1 MAAFESSFQNVEE
14 RKGIFYLVASWDS
27 RFWEEQAGVST
38 VQLSRKDKCLR
49 LT

>member
-1 MAAFESSFQNVEE
+1 MAAFGSSFQKVEE
-14 RKGIFYLVASWDS
+14 RKCIFYLVATLDY